1 MKGTSMS
8 RKLPDG
14 WIQRIFATLQGNYG
28 TRFMNQWKTGQ
39 ALPDGSDA
47 GVINAMN
54 HWSEKMAGTSAE
66 TIKRALEQLPEEPP
80 TLPQF
85 MALLRRSY
93 VEPPILRIGN
103 ELTAEQMAKNKQR
116 IAELIAKVKSSV

>member
-1 MKGTSMS
+1 MS
-8 RKLPDG
+8 RKLADG

-47 GVINAMN
+47 GIVNAMN

-80 TLPQF
+80 TLPQW
-85 MALLRRSY
+85 MALLRHSY
-93 VEPPILRIGN
+93 VEPPVLRIGN
-103 ELTAEQMAKNKQR
+103 ELTAEQMEKNKQR
-116 IAELIAKVKSSV
+116 IAELIAKVKNNV

>member
-1 MKGTSMS
+1 MS

-14 WIQRIFATLQGNYG
+14 WIQRIFATMQGNYG
-28 TRFMNQWKTGQ
+28 SRFMNQWKTGQ

-80 TLPQF
+80 TLPQW

-93 VEPPILRIGN
+93 VEPPVLRIGN
-103 ELTAEQMAKNKQR
+103 ELTAEQIFKNKQR
-116 IAELIAKVKSSV
+116 IAELIAKVKSNV

>member
-1 MKGTSMS
+1 MS

-47 GVINAMN
+47 GVVNAMN

-93 VEPPILRIGN
+93 VEPPVLRLGN
-103 ELTAEQMAKNKQR
+103 ELTVEQMAKNKRR
-116 IAELIAKVKSSV
+116 IAELIAKVKNNV

>member
-1 MKGTSMS
+1 MS

-47 GVINAMN
+47 GVVNAMN

-93 VEPPILRIGN
+93 VEPPVLRIGN
-103 ELTAEQMAKNKQR
+103 ELTAEQMEKNKQR
-116 IAELIAKVKSSV
+116 IADLIAKVKNNV

>member
-1 MKGTSMS
+1 MS
-8 RKLPDG
+8 NKLPDG
-14 WIQRIFATLQGNYG
+14 WIQRIFATMQGNYG

-54 HWSEKMAGTSAE
+54 HWAEKMGGTSAE

-80 TLPQF
+80 TLPQW
-85 MALLRRSY
+85 MSLLRRSY
-93 VEPPILRIGN
+93 VEPPVLRIGN
-103 ELTAEQMAKNKQR
+103 ELTAEQMAKNRQR
-116 IAELIAKVKSSV
+116 IAELIAKVKNNV

>member
-1 MKGTSMS
+1 MS
-8 RKLPDG
+8 RKLADG

-39 ALPDGSDA
+39 SLPDGSDV

-80 TLPQF
+80 TLPQW

-93 VEPPILRIGN
+93 VEPPVLRIGN
-103 ELTAEQMAKNKQR
+103 ELTAEQMAKNRQR
-116 IAELIAKVKSSV
+116 IADLIAKVKNNV

>member
-1 MKGTSMS
+1 MS
-8 RKLPDG
+8 RKLHDG

-47 GVINAMN
+47 GVVNAMN

-93 VEPPILRIGN
+93 VEPPVLRIGN
-103 ELTAEQMAKNKQR
+103 ELTAEQMEKNKQR
-116 IAELIAKVKSSV
+116 IAELIAKVKNNV

>member
-1 MKGTSMS
+1 MS

-47 GVINAMN
+47 GVVNAMN

-93 VEPPILRIGN
+93 VEPPVLRIGN
-103 ELTAEQMAKNKQR
+103 ELTAEQREKNKQR
-116 IAELIAKVKSSV
+116 IAELIAKVKNNV

>member
-1 MKGTSMS
+1 MS

-39 ALPDGSDA
+39 SLPDGSDA
-47 GVINAMN
+47 GVVNAMN

-93 VEPPILRIGN
+93 VEPPVLRIGN
-103 ELTAEQMAKNKQR
+103 ELTAEQMAKNRQR
-116 IAELIAKVKSSV
+116 IAELIAKVKNNV

>member
-1 MKGTSMS
+1 MS

-39 ALPDGSDA
+39 ALFNGLDA
-47 GVINAMN
+47 GVVNAMN

-93 VEPPILRIGN
+93 VEPPVLRIGN
-103 ELTAEQMAKNKQR
+103 ELTAEQMAANKRR
-116 IAELIAKVKSSV
+116 IAELIAKVKNNV

>member
-1 MKGTSMS
+1 
-8 RKLPDG
+8 
-14 WIQRIFATLQGNYG
+14 
-28 TRFMNQWKTGQ
+28 
-39 ALPDGSDA
+39 
-47 GVINAMN
+47 MN

-93 VEPPILRIGN
+93 VEPPVLRIGN
-103 ELTAEQMAKNKQR
+103 ELTAEQMANNRQR
-116 IAELIAKVKSSV
+116 IAELIAKVKNNV